1 MKFSDYFFVYHVR
14 DPNEKLKK
22 NTCRFIFIIIIIN
35 IFLIAGMAT
44 ISTLVIKIKNVIL
57 SLLFTYSVP
66 IVFCLVI
73 IAIKICLG
81 YRIKRIDCFYSSDF
95 NKIFIGTTTIN
106 EKCYKN
112 TFEFQLDDI

>member
-1 MKFSDYFFVYHVR
+1 
-14 DPNEKLKK
+14 
-22 NTCRFIFIIIIIN
+22 
-35 IFLIAGMAT
+35 MAT

-95 NKIFIGTTTIN
+95 NKIFIGITTIN